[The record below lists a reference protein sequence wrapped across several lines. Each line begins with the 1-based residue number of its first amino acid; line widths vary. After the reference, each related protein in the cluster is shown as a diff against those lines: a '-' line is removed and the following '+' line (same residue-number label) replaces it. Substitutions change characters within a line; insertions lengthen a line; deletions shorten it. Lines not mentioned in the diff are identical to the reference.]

1 MSISVLATDGY
12 KFSMAEAG
20 WPLRKETF
28 YFTFRRGGAQVV
40 PFDMAA
46 YVKSLLPRGDA
57 PKNEEDYAFLAE
69 HEYAMGDAFKA
80 AIRDGHVTVH
90 GAPKGAWVLP
100 REPLATITGPSALVS
115 WLEPLVLQAHYRIQL
130 ATLAKRDPDNDALA
144 RAVATVTCEAQRAV
158 VRETLDAIGVRAPDV
173 HVDASAYA
181 ARVAERVK
189 ELVDI
194 AGGARLFEVGLRS
207 ATCIEHHM
215 LALEACRDAGM
226 TRTSHVLG
234 AQRTGMIPI
243 GTMGH
248 EHVQRYGSDEAAFRA
263 MKERRPQ
270 RSSFLLDTFDTL
282 KSGLPIALEIIA
294 EDPTAKDSIRYDSGD
309 KEAQYA
315 IAVEESKR
323 LGIRPVHILED
334 GFDADQ
340 LRRFEA
346 LREKSGVRPDEQF
359 YGFGGWLVSQ
369 TEGSGLTRDKVAAV
383 YKLSQTGK
391 RAVMK
396 FSNDAG
402 KVSVPG
408 VPVAWRRVRG
418 SGPAGVIA
426 QEGEKVRDGYVRLEE
441 AGQEMPSDDRVELS
455 DATRALADDAK
466 RAAAGA
472 LPTHPEGG
480 K

>member
-1 MSISVLATDGY
+1 
-12 KFSMAEAG
+12 
-20 WPLRKETF
+20 
-28 YFTFRRGGAQVV
+28 
-40 PFDMAA
+40 
-46 YVKSLLPRGDA
+46 
-57 PKNEEDYAFLAE
+57 
-69 HEYAMGDAFKA
+69 
-80 AIRDGHVTVH
+80 VH

-294 EDPTAKDSIRYDSGD
+294 EDPNARDSIRYDSGD

-315 IAVEESKR
+315 VAVEQSNK
-323 LGIRPVHILED
+323 LGVRPVHILED

-346 LREKSGVRPDEQF
+346 LREKSGV
-359 YGFGGWLVSQ
+359 
-369 TEGSGLTRDKVAAV
+369 K
-383 YKLSQTGK
+383 
-391 RAVMK
+391 
-396 FSNDAG
+396 
-402 KVSVPG
+402 
-408 VPVAWRRVRG
+408 
-418 SGPAGVIA
+418 
-426 QEGEKVRDGYVRLEE
+426 
-441 AGQEMPSDDRVELS
+441 
-455 DATRALADDAK
+455 
-466 RAAAGA
+466 
-472 LPTHPEGG
+472 
-480 K
+480 

>member
-57 PKNEEDYAFLAE
+57 SDWAFLAE

-80 AIRDGHVTVH
+80 AIRDGHVKVH

-100 REPLATITGPSALVS
+100 REPLATVTGPSALVS

-130 ATLAKRDPDNDALA
+130 ATLAKRDPESLA
-144 RAVATVTCEAQRAV
+144 RAVATVTCEAQRTV

-173 HVDASAYA
+173 HVDADAYA
-181 ARVAERVK
+181 SRVGARAK
-189 ELVDI
+189 EIVEI
-194 AGGARLFEVGLRS
+194 AKSGARLFEVGLRS
-207 ATCIEHHM
+207 ATCIEQHM
-215 LALEACRDAGM
+215 IALEACKSAGI

-234 AQRTGMIPI
+234 AQRLGMIPI

-263 MKERRPQ
+263 MKERRSQ

-282 KSGLPIALEIIA
+282 KSGLPVALEIIA
-294 EDPTAKDSIRYDSGD
+294 EDPAARDSIRYDSGD

-315 IAVEESKR
+315 VAVER
-323 LGIRPVHILED
+323 ANALGVHPIHILED

-346 LREKSGVRPDEQF
+346 LREKTGVKPDEQF

-408 VPVAWRRVRG
+408 VPVVWRRTRG
-418 SGPAGVIA
+418 DGPAGIVA
-426 QEGEKVRDGYVRLEE
+426 QEGEPLREGYVRI
-441 AGQEMPSDDRVELS
+441 
-455 DATRALADDAK
+455 
-466 RAAAGA
+466 
-472 LPTHPEGG
+472 
-480 K
+480 

>member
-57 PKNEEDYAFLAE
+57 SDYAFLAE

-80 AIRDGHVTVH
+80 AIRDGQVQVH

-100 REPLATITGPSALVS
+100 REPLATVTGPSALVS

-130 ATLAKRDPDNDALA
+130 ATLAKRDPDALA

-173 HVDASAYA
+173 HVDADAYA
-181 ARVAERVK
+181 SRVNARVK
-189 ELVDI
+189 EIVEI
-194 AGGARLFEVGLRS
+194 AGTGARLFEVGLRS
-207 ATCIEHHM
+207 ATCVEQHM
-215 LALEACRDAGM
+215 VALEACNAAGM

-234 AQRTGMIPI
+234 AQRVGMIPI

-294 EDPTAKDSIRYDSGD
+294 EDPTARDSIRYDSGD

-315 IAVEESKR
+315 IAVEEAKR
-323 LGIRPVHILED
+323 LHVRPVHILED
-334 GFDADQ
+334 GFDAEQ

-346 LREKSGVRPDEQF
+346 LREKSGVKPDEQF
-359 YGFGGWLVSQ
+359 YGFGGWLISQ

-418 SGPAGVIA
+418 DGPAGIIA
-426 QEGEKVRDGYVRLEE
+426 QEGEPLREGYVRLED
-441 AGQEMPSDDRVELS
+441 AGDAMPEDDRVELS
-455 DATRALADDAK
+455 EATRALADDAK
-466 RAAAGA
+466 RLGFGGAA
-472 LPTHPEGG
+472 PE
-480 K
+480 KERSA

>member
-57 PKNEEDYAFLAE
+57 SDYAFLAE
-69 HEYAMGDAFKA
+69 HEYGMGDAFKA
-80 AIRDGHVTVH
+80 AIRDGRVEVH

-100 REPLATITGPSALVS
+100 HEPLATVTGPSALVS
-115 WLEPLVLQAHYRIQL
+115 WLEPLVLQSHYRIQL
-130 ATLAKRDPDNDALA
+130 ATLAKRDPSALA
-144 RAVATVTCEAQRAV
+144 KAVATVTCEGQRNV
-158 VRETLDAIGVRAPDV
+158 VRETLDAIGVRAPEV
-173 HVDASAYA
+173 HVDADAYA
-181 ARVAERVK
+181 SRVRARVN
-189 ELVDI
+189 ELVAI
-194 AGGARLFEVGLRS
+194 AGAGSRLFEVGLRAAS
-207 ATCIEHHM
+207 CIEQHM
-215 LALEACRDAGM
+215 VALEACRDAGL

-234 AQRTGMIPI
+234 AQRLGMVPI

-282 KSGLPIALEIIA
+282 KSGLPAALEIIG
-294 EDPTAKDSIRYDSGD
+294 EDPNAHDSIRYDSGD

-315 IAVEESKR
+315 IAVERAKQ
-323 LGIRPVHILED
+323 LGVRPVHILED
-334 GFDADQ
+334 GFDAEQ
-340 LRRFEA
+340 LSRFEA

-383 YKLSQTGK
+383 YKVSQTGK

-408 VPVAWRRVRG
+408 VPIAWRRVRG
-418 SGPAGVIA
+418 SGPAGIVA
-426 QEGEKVRDGYVRLEE
+426 QEGEPLRDGYVRLED
-441 AGQEMPSDDRVELS
+441 AGTEMPSDDRVELS
-455 DATRALADDAK
+455 DATRSLAEAAK
-466 RAAAGA
+466 RAAFQERN
-472 LPTHPEGG
+472 T
-480 K
+480 

>member
-46 YVKSLLPRGDA
+46 YVKSLLPYADGS
-57 PKNEEDYAFLAE
+57 DYAFLAE

-80 AIRDGHVTVH
+80 AVRASHVEVH

-100 REPLATITGPSALVS
+100 HEPIATVTGPSALVS
-115 WLEPLVLQAHYRIQL
+115 WLEPLMLQAHYRIQL
-130 ATLAKRDPDNDALA
+130 ATLAKQGGEALA

-158 VRETLDAIGVRAPDV
+158 VRETLDAVSVRAPEI

-181 ARVAERVK
+181 SRVRARAK
-189 ELVDI
+189 ELVEI
-194 AGGARLFEVGLRS
+194 AGSGARLFEVGLRAAS
-207 ATCIEHHM
+207 CIEQHIV
-215 LALEACRDAGM
+215 ALEACRDAGL

-234 AQRTGMIPI
+234 AQRLGMIPI

-263 MKERRPQ
+263 IKERRPQ

-282 KSGLPIALEIIA
+282 KSGIPAAFEIIG
-294 EDPTAKDSIRYDSGD
+294 EDPDARDSIRYDSGD
-309 KEAQYA
+309 KEAQYVF
-315 IAVEESKR
+315 AVALANK
-323 LGIRPVHILED
+323 LGVRPIHILED
-334 GFDADQ
+334 GFDAEQ

-346 LREKSGVRPDEQF
+346 LREKSGVKPDEQF
-359 YGFGGWLVSQ
+359 YGFGGWLISQ
-369 TEGSGLTRDKVAAV
+369 TEGSGLTRDQVAAV
-383 YKLSQTGK
+383 YKLCKTGK
-391 RAVMK
+391 RPVMK

-418 SGPAGVIA
+418 SGPTGIVA
-426 QEGEKVRDGYVRLEE
+426 QEGEPLRDGYVRLED
-441 AGQEMPSDDRVELS
+441 AGEDKPADDRVELS
-455 DATRALADDAK
+455 DATRALAEDAR
-466 RAAAGA
+466 RAAFGMIREERSA
-472 LPTHPEGG
+472 
-480 K
+480 

>member
-20 WPLRKETF
+20 WPLRRETF
-28 YFTFRRGGAQVV
+28 YFAFRRGGAQVV
-40 PFDMAA
+40 PFDAAA
-46 YVKSLLPRGDA
+46 YVRSLLPSA
-57 PKNEEDYAFLAE
+57 SSSDYAYLAE

-80 AIRDGHVTVH
+80 AIRDGAVVVR

-100 REPLATITGPSALVS
+100 HEPIVTVTGPSALAS
-115 WLEPLVLQAHYRIQL
+115 WLEPLLLQAHFRIQL
-130 ATLAKRDPDNDALA
+130 ATLASRDREGLA
-144 RAVATVTCEAQRAV
+144 RAVSVVTCEAQRDI
-158 VRETLDAIGVRAPDV
+158 VRETLDAMKVPAPEIRVDVEGYASRVRA
-173 HVDASAYA
+173 
-181 ARVAERVK
+181 RAE
-189 ELVDI
+189 ELVKA
-194 AGGARLFEVGLRS
+194 AGDGARIFEVGLRAAS
-207 ATCIEHHM
+207 CIEQHVI
-215 LALEACRDAGM
+215 ALEACKRAGI

-234 AQRTGMIPI
+234 AQRTGMTPV

-263 MKERRPQ
+263 IKERRPQ

-282 KSGLPIALEIIA
+282 RSGLPAALEIIA
-294 EDPTAKDSIRYDSGD
+294 EDPGARDSIRYDSGD

-315 IAVEESKR
+315 VAVLRARE
-323 LGIRPVHILED
+323 LGARPVHILED

-346 LREKSGVRPDEQF
+346 LREKTGVRPDEQF

-369 TEGSGLTRDKVAAV
+369 TEGSGLTRDRVAAV

-402 KVSVPG
+402 KVSIPG

-418 SGPAGVIA
+418 EGPMGIVA
-426 QEGEKVRDGYVRLEE
+426 QEGERVREGYVRLD
-441 AGQEMPSDDRVELS
+441 QSRDPPMPEGETVELS
-455 DATRALADDAK
+455 DATRALSEEAK
-466 RAAAGA
+466 RAAFAFLA
-472 LPTHPEGG
+472 ERNERSA
-480 K
+480 